1 MSLVEA
7 GDQEEIEE
15 TDRARQLDEVKD
27 TIEVTLEPKDEL
39 LEEEIAYTW
48 SLAGVDD
55 ASLWI

>member
-15 TDRARQLDEVKD
+15 TNRVRQLDEVKD
-27 TIEVTLEPKDEL
+27 TIEVTLEPEDEL

-48 SLAGVDD
+48 NLAGVDD